1 MNILIGGS
9 MSFADKMFEVQDI
22 LTQQGHTV
30 KLSPGINFFLE
41 NPDAK
46 MDFDQELQFCKETGI
61 MKKFFDEIA
70 ISEAVVFLNYDK
82 RGISGYIGA
91 SVLMEIGIAYYLGK
105 KIFLTNAIDQSQG
118 YALEVL
124 LTDPTIINGDLSLIK

>member
-1 MNILIGGS
+1 MKILIGWS
-9 MSFADKMFEVQDI
+9 MSFADKMFEIQETLI
-22 LTQQGHTV
+22 KLGHTTI
-30 KLSPGINFFLE
+30 LSPGINFFIE

-46 MDFDQELQFCKETGI
+46 MDFEQELQFCKETGI

-70 ISEAVVFLNYDK
+70 ASEAVVFLNYDK
-82 RGISGYIGA
+82 KWISGYIGA

-105 KIFLTNAIDQSQG
+105 KIFLINPIDKSQW

-124 LTDPTIINGDLSLIK
+124 LTNPIILDWNLSKIQ